1 MHKSSPHYVFGR
13 EYLPYLYRL
22 HARGEI
28 PSKAALK
35 LILDTDPDAATDPLM
50 TQYLRD
56 DAMGLLKRKR
66 GRKPLSPER
75 KIILEALSWLIPES
89 AEEIR
94 KERAENGWVRGVGD
108 LSPTEEA
115 AEGYARGLKMGTG
128 RSLQNAVSAHRNP
141 RRIIMNENSV
151 RV

>member
-1 MHKSSPHYVFGR
+1 MHKSSPHYLFGR

-28 PSKAALK
+28 PSKAAVK

-50 TQYLRD
+50 AQYLRD
-56 DAMGLLKRKR
+56 DAMGLLKRRR
-66 GRKPLSPER
+66 GRKQLSSEH
-75 KIILEALSWLIPES
+75 KIIVEALSWLIPER

-94 KERAENGWVRGVGD
+94 KERAKSGWVRGIDD

-141 RRIIMNENSV
+141 RCIVMNENSA